1 MFSRY
6 INTILI
12 ILGISI
18 GFYAGQKSPADM
30 MLLILAIIM
39 LIIAVYRISK
49 TVPSNTNREED
60 EDRHE
65 S

>member
-49 TVPSNTNREED
+49 TVSSNTNREED